1 MMRRHVHGAE
11 AQSRRQSALLRLSTS
26 IAAAHDEAAVCRC
39 VVDGLH
45 DEALGYDFV
54 GMLLVDPATGDRVLH
69 ASVGWEGMHDGLHIP
84 PGQGL
89 SERPLLDGRLHYSP
103 RVEREAGHYHGAT
116 SGCEVDLPLT
126 VDGAPIGVLVVES
139 SEPDA
144 FANEDFEILNAAAQQ
159 ASLAIG
165 RARLLQTERTRA
177 DEQAALL
184 DTLADLAGEL
194 ELSSLLQA
202 LLGRAVSLLGVTGG
216 ELAVFDEAHGDLVIA
231 ASHDMGTDA
240 VGSRMKLGD
249 GAMGQVALT
258 REPLLIARY
267 QEWAS
272 RSEQYTQ
279 STVQTVMA
287 APLLIGDRLVGA
299 IAAVHADPSREFG
312 SEDLRRLNLFAPQAA
327 IAIENARLFTAEHRR
342 GEEQRA
348 LLDTMTDLAG
358 QLELSAVLNAVLQRA
373 ASLLNVTGGEL
384 AIFDEARRDLVI
396 VASHNMG
403 ADEIGSRM
411 ALGEGA
417 MGHVAQS
424 HEPLIIPS
432 YQEWLGRSP
441 QYTQGTVQ
449 TVIAAPLLIGPRLVG
464 VIAGVHSD
472 PARVFVQE
480 DLRLLQLFAPQAAI
494 AIENARLYTETQH
507 QKQFFEDLVRANPV
521 AIVTLD
527 LDFRITSCNP
537 AFERLFG
544 YTRTEVLGH
553 NLDELLNTAETLA
566 SAEGYTAA
574 AQHGEVATGV
584 AKRRRK
590 DGTWV
595 DVELAGVSV
604 MVGGRQVGIMGLY
617 HDITELLQARREAE
631 TASHAKSQFL
641 ANMSHELR
649 TPLNAIIGYSEML
662 QEEATDAG
670 DTQYVP
676 DLQKVHGAGRH
687 LLGLINDILDL
698 SKIEAGRMDI
708 YVEEFELGTVLDD
721 VVATITP
728 LLAQNG
734 NRLEVQAPA
743 GLRLHAD
750 VTKLRQVLLN
760 LLSNAGKFSEQSVI
774 TLTASADAAAS
785 ADAGAAGGTVR
796 IAVRD
801 RGIGMTPEQLGRL
814 FEAFGQA
821 EESTSKRFGG
831 TGLGLAISRQFCRL
845 MGGDITVTSEP
856 GQGSTFL
863 VTLPLRVGA
872 AAVEAAPAAAGSGTA
887 GTVLVIDDAAEMH
900 DLLRR
905 SLVRDGYR
913 VESALSGAAGIERAR
928 DVRPDAIILD
938 VIMPNMDGWSVL
950 TALKADAALADIPVI
965 MLTMLDDRKLGF
977 ALGASE
983 YLTKPVDAARL
994 LGVLRRHA
1002 ADTTGHV
1009 LIVDDDGLAR
1019 TMLRRSLE
1027 QAGWEVVEADGGRA
1041 ALQRLEERVPRLVLL
1056 DLMMPEMDGFEVAAR
1071 MQADSRWHDVPVVV
1085 VTAKDLTDDDRRR
1098 LGGAADRVIQKGG
1111 FSRDILLDQVNDL
1124 VRPVAR
1130 AAVLPAPAAS
1140 ATPT

>member
-1 MMRRHVHGAE
+1 MIRRQVRGAE

-26 IAAAHDEAAVCRC
+26 IAGAHDEAAVCRC

-54 GMLLVDPATGDRVLH
+54 GMLLVDRATGDRVLH
-69 ASVGWEGMHDGLHIP
+69 ASVGWEGTHDDLRIP
-84 PGQGL
+84 PGHGL

-103 RVEREAGHYHGAT
+103 HVEREPGHIHGAT

-139 SEPDA
+139 SEADA
-144 FANEDFEILNAAAQQ
+144 FENEDFEILNAAAQQ

-240 VGSRMKLGD
+240 VGSRMALGD

-272 RSEQYTQ
+272 RSEQYKQ

-312 SEDLRRLNLFAPQAA
+312 REDLRRLNLFAPQAA

-342 GEEQRA
+342 GEEQHA

-358 QLELSAVLNAVLQRA
+358 QLELSTVLNAVLQRA

-384 AIFDEARRDLVI
+384 AIFDEVRCDLVI

-403 ADEIGSRM
+403 ADEVGSRM
-411 ALGEGA
+411 SLGEGA
-417 MGHVAQS
+417 MGNVART

-432 YQEWLGRSP
+432 YQEWLGRSS

-449 TVIAAPLLIGPRLVG
+449 TVIAAPLLIGSRLVG

-494 AIENARLYTETQH
+494 AIENARLYTETQQ
-507 QKQFFEDLVRANPV
+507 QKQFFEDLVRTNPV

-527 LDFRITSCNP
+527 LDFHITSCNP

-544 YTRTEVLGH
+544 YTRTEVLGR

-566 SAEGYTAA
+566 EAEGYTAA
-574 AQHGEVATGV
+574 AQHGEVAMGV

-604 MVGGRQVGIMGLY
+604 MVDGRQVGIMGLY

-670 DTQYVP
+670 DTQYVS

-698 SKIEAGRMDI
+698 SKIEAGKMDI
-708 YVEEFELGTVLDD
+708 YVEEFELGAVIDD
-721 VVATITP
+721 VLATITP

-743 GLRLHAD
+743 GLRMHAD

-774 TLTASADAAAS
+774 MLTAEAGAGTGTGT
-785 ADAGAAGGTVR
+785 GAAGGTVR

-801 RGIGMTPEQLGRL
+801 RGIGMTAEQLGRL

-845 MGGDITVTSEP
+845 MGGDINVTSEP

-863 VTLPLRVGA
+863 VTLPLHVGA
-872 AAVEAAPAAAGSGTA
+872 AAVEEAPVAAGSGTA

-928 DVRPDAIILD
+928 EVRPDAIILD
-938 VIMPNMDGWSVL
+938 VIMPSMDGWSVL

-994 LGVLRRHA
+994 LSVLRRHA
-1002 ADTTGHV
+1002 TDTTGHV

-1071 MQADSRWHDVPVVV
+1071 MQADSRWRDVPVVV
-1085 VTAKDLTDDDRRR
+1085 VTAKDLTADDRRR

-1111 FSRDILLDQVNDL
+1111 FSRDILMDQVNDL

-1130 AAVLPAPAAS
+1130 AAVLPGPAAG
-1140 ATPT
+1140 